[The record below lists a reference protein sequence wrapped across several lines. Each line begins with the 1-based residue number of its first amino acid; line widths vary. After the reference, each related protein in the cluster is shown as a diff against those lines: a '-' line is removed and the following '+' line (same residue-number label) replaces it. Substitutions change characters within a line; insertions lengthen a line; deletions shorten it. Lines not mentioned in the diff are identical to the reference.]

1 MGPPPE
7 LGAVKRAPRRYGR
20 RVRILVVEDDADVRE
35 GLADVLREYSFEVN
49 SACEGQAALAMAD
62 RIRPDVILLDALMEG
77 MDGREFLVEQRRR
90 PDMARIPVIVITGLP
105 PQLLGSFGAAAVLA
119 KPFHVEDLLAAIRWA
134 LARTPC
140 AVEPAVAPA

>member
-1 MGPPPE
+1 M
-7 LGAVKRAPRRYGR
+7 LGGAPRVRRTYGR

-62 RIRPDVILLDALMEG
+62 QTRPDVILLDALMEG
-77 MDGREFLVEQRRR
+77 MDGREFLDEQKRR

-105 PQLLGSFGAAAVLA
+105 PQLVGSLGAAAVLA
-119 KPFHVEDLLAAIRWA
+119 KPFHVEDLLSAIRYALGRPRRTA
-134 LARTPC
+134 LA
-140 AVEPAVAPA
+140 APIA